1 MKIICKKTNLIKT
14 LGIVS
19 RAISPVS
26 TLGIT
31 KGILIKSGGD
41 MKVSLSATDIK
52 IAITTEMGA
61 IVNEYGSVV
70 VEAKLFSDIIR
81 KLPDEDVVLSTDEKN
96 LLSIRTEKT
105 DNEIQGIEESEFP
118 RMENMQEGKK
128 IKIDKEAFSEMIE
141 GTCFAASTDESR
153 GIITGT
159 LFEIHEGEIEMA
171 ALDGYRVAIRRE
183 YRETLKEEERKAVIP
198 AKMLREAGKILS
210 ETEGE
215 EAEIEFSENRI
226 TIYTGDTTI
235 KINLLNGE
243 YIKYKDVIPKE
254 KETAVKV
261 QRDELLNAVELA
273 EIYKSDGK
281 NSFVRFSISD
291 GFMIVSSRAEVGR
304 GKETVS
310 IEKEGEDLEI
320 GFDARFLKEALRAC
334 GEKNIRMEFGT
345 SISPCQLKPE
355 EGDVFTYLILPV
367 RLSTVNI

>member
-19 RAISPVS
+19 RAISPSS

-31 KGILIKSGGD
+31 KGILIKSEGD

-61 IVNEYGSVV
+61 IVNEHGSVV
-70 VEAKLFSDIIR
+70 IEAKLFSDIIR
-81 KLPDEDVVLSTDEKN
+81 KLPDEDIVLSTDEKN
-96 LLSIRTEKT
+96 LLSIKTERT
-105 DNEIQGIEESEFP
+105 DNEIQGVEESEFP
-118 RMENMQEGKK
+118 RMENAEEEKI
-128 IKIDKEAFSEMIE
+128 IKIDKEALTTMIE

-153 GIITGT
+153 GIITGA
-159 LFEIHEGEIEMA
+159 LFEIKDGEIEMA

-183 YRETLKEEERKAVIP
+183 YRETLKEEEKRAVIP
-198 AKMLREAGKILS
+198 AKMFREAGKILL

-215 EAEIEFSENRI
+215 EAEIEFSENRV
-226 TIYTGDTTI
+226 TLYTEDTTI

-254 KETAVKV
+254 KETTVKV
-261 QRDELLNAVELA
+261 QKDELLNAVELA

-291 GFMIVSSRAEVGR
+291 DKMIVSSRAEIGR

-334 GEKNIRMEFGT
+334 DGKDILMEFGT

-355 EGDVFTYLILPV
+355 KGDSFTYLILPV